1 MIKWNQNLD
10 AALYSRF
17 LVLNFFLLI
26 VIITLKVK
34 KDLIQINY
42 NKWFLIFTAYIFSSS
57 ISLLISKNIPDALFR
72 FSNITSFGI
81 LVFILYNIQK
91 KKKIDF
97 KTLSIFFIIITD
109 IILIKL
115 LVEFVDILNT
125 TGINH
130 QIIYKINAG
139 FSHKNILS
147 EILLVLLPFSLFS
160 ISWKNITF
168 KIIGIL
174 NSLIILFFI
183 TVLMTRAVWIALFA
197 GGLISIITFLIT
209 SNKFFSIKKT
219 LKILF
224 LVISSSILI
233 ILASILFYSKQDTFD
248 TFKKSFQKIFV
259 SYDSSKHRYELWNRT
274 IDIFKSHPAFG
285 VGLSMWKIEV
295 LKYGNRNLASED
307 NVTFYQRPHNDYLWV
322 LSEQGIIGFIF
333 YFLSLLLILKY
344 LFDLIRKSNDKTEYF
359 FLILILFSYVG
370 YLSFSFFAFPNERI
384 EHQVFLAIIFSF
396 ILVKTDKNSITNNK
410 TQNLVLFIIISIT
423 VFSSIFIG
431 YHRVKSEYYLKKA
444 FEARYTKSW
453 NKEIKYLNKSE
464 SYFYKIDP
472 FSTPLS
478 WYRGEAYFNLNNL
491 EKAYTDFKNAYKINP
506 NHIHVLNNLA
516 TCYVLKGENNEAK
529 ELYKKAIE
537 LSPTFKEA
545 ILNITAVYFN
555 QNQID
560 SAIFYLTKYKGPSS
574 DEKYKN
580 YLLTVLK
587 SKINKIKESCSDALI
602 INILEKILLNN
613 EWIVNIFEKSK
624 EKNINFENQ
633 ILKDAI
639 YTLENID
646 NKISKEESKLLLS
659 KYNL

>member
-1 MIKWNQNLD
+1 
-10 AALYSRF
+10 
-17 LVLNFFLLI
+17 
-26 VIITLKVK
+26 
-34 KDLIQINY
+34 
-42 NKWFLIFTAYIFSSS
+42 
-57 ISLLISKNIPDALFR
+57 
-72 FSNITSFGI
+72 
-81 LVFILYNIQK
+81 
-91 KKKIDF
+91 
-97 KTLSIFFIIITD
+97 
-109 IILIKL
+109 
-115 LVEFVDILNT
+115 
-125 TGINH
+125 
-130 QIIYKINAG
+130 
-139 FSHKNILS
+139 
-147 EILLVLLPFSLFS
+147 
-160 ISWKNITF
+160 
-168 KIIGIL
+168 
-174 NSLIILFFI
+174 
-183 TVLMTRAVWIALFA
+183 
-197 GGLISIITFLIT
+197 
-209 SNKFFSIKKT
+209 
-219 LKILF
+219 
-224 LVISSSILI
+224 
-233 ILASILFYSKQDTFD
+233 
-248 TFKKSFQKIFV
+248 
-259 SYDSSKHRYELWNRT
+259 
-274 IDIFKSHPAFG
+274 
-285 VGLSMWKIEV
+285 MWKIEV